1 MEILSYFHIGSIS
14 KMESNIRFENES
26 ADLECICS
34 DDLNCVFQ
42 CPTCNIPLSKMLEIF
57 IEQQKKKEVKIEQ
70 ESSTNHN

>member
-14 KMESNIRFENES
+14 KMESNVKIENDS
-26 ADLECICS
+26 AELECICS

-42 CPTCNIPLSKMLEIF
+42 CPTCDVPLSKMLEIF

>member
-14 KMESNIRFENES
+14 KMESNVKIENDS
-26 ADLECICS
+26 AELECICS

-42 CPTCNIPLSKMLEIF
+42 CPLCNVPLSKILDIF
-57 IEQQKKKEVKIEQ
+57 IEQQKKKEVQIEQ